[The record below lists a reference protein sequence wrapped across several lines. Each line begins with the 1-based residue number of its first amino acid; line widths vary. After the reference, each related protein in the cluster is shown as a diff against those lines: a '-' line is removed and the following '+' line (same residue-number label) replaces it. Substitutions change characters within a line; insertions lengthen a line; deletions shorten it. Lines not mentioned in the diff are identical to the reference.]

1 VLKKALRLALSNP
14 LTTSWV
20 ATVAASVGLILFLLD
35 QATQRW
41 AYQALPR
48 AYPFN
53 SCHPDSC
60 IQLLGSWLVLKRSI
74 SLPWPVLG
82 GPVSSLVLGALPIL
96 PLVALIA
103 TGGIR
108 YPIHA
113 IAAGLLTGAQASA
126 IYSYL
131 QYNEIEKFIAI
142 AYGGRPY
149 TYFDIGFVG
158 LLLGGIVFLAGAAT
172 GSVRWSRRRRLPR
185 PRRH

>member
-1 VLKKALRLALSNP
+1 
-14 LTTSWV
+14 
-20 ATVAASVGLILFLLD
+20 VGLILFLLD

-53 SCHPDSC
+53 TCHPDSC

-74 SLPWPVLG
+74 GLPLLLPGGTLTSLAF
-82 GPVSSLVLGALPIL
+82 GALL
-96 PLVALIA
+96 PTLALVVLIA

-113 IAAGLLTGAQASA
+113 IAVGLIMGAAASA
-126 IYSYL
+126 VYSYL
-131 QYNEIEKFIAI
+131 RYNEIEKFIAI
-142 AYGGRPY
+142 ELGGRPY
-149 TYFDIGFVG
+149 TYFNGGLAALLVG
-158 LLLGGIVFLAGAAT
+158 SIILSAGIAT

-185 PRRH
+185 RH